1 MSKGEATRAKLVAS
15 TAELLQKQG
24 YHATGL
30 AQIVADSGAPRGSL
44 YFHFPGGKEEL
55 ACAAI
60 VAAGDAWRER
70 LVAVV
75 GKSTDVGASI
85 EACCEALAR
94 ALVESDYE
102 IGCPVA
108 TVALEASASSEP
120 VRQACA
126 DHFATWRR
134 VLGERLRGAG
144 LPAAQAERHAT
155 FVLAAVEGALL
166 LARVERDVTPL
177 RVVGKTL
184 RAMVE
189 APGPRPT
196 R

>member
-1 MSKGEATRAKLVAS
+1 MSKGEATRAKMIAS

-30 AQIVADSGAPRGSL
+30 AQILADSGAPRGSL

-60 VAAGDAWRER
+60 VASGDAWRER
-70 LVAVV
+70 LAAVV
-75 GKSTDVGASI
+75 ARSPDAGAAI
-85 EACCEALAR
+85 EACCETLAR

-102 IGCPVA
+102 LGCPVA

-126 DHFATWRR
+126 EHYASWRR
-134 VLGERLRGAG
+134 VLGERLRDAG
-144 LPAAQAERHAT
+144 MAAAQSERIAT
-155 FVLAAVEGALL
+155 FVLASVEGALL
-166 LARVERDVTPL
+166 LARVERDATPL

-189 APGPRPT
+189 PAGTRPP
-196 R
+196 